1 VNRREFITL
10 LGGAA
15 TWPLA
20 ARAQQP
26 ERMRRIGVLFGT
38 SELDLVTKEYLSAFA
53 QGLAPLGLSEGRNMR
68 IETRWAGLLRPSV
81 SARSAGR
88 ASVSRSSNG
97 QDQRP

>member
-1 VNRREFITL
+1 MKRRDFIA
-10 LGGAA
+10 GIAGAA
-15 TWPLA
+15 AWSIA